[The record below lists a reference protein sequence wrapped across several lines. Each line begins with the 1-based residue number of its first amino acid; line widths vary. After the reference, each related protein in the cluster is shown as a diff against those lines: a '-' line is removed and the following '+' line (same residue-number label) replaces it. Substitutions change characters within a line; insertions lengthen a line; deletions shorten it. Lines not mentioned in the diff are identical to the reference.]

1 MADIRTPNYP
11 HRQNPDGSFDSICP
25 ACFATVANAKD
36 VKELKIY
43 EKRHICDGA
52 FLADR
57 GVFGYPSMSQQ
68 TVKA

>member
-36 VKELKIY
+36 VTELNIY
-43 EKRHICDGA
+43 EKKHICDGA

-57 GVFGYPSMSQQ
+57 GVFGHPSTSQPAL
-68 TVKA
+68 KA